1 METFSKGKGILGLV
15 AIFVVGMF
23 LYNLFFKPESASI
36 VSSLDST
43 GAGNEL
49 IKIRQE
55 LQAVTFDQTLF
66 TSPGFVNLIDFST
79 AITPQPTGRSNP
91 FNTIGRD

>member
-1 METFSKGKGILGLV
+1 METFSKGKGILGLA
-15 AIFVVGMF
+15 AIFVVAMF

-36 VSSLDST
+36 VSNLDAS

-49 IKIRQE
+49 IKMRQE

-66 TSPGFVNLIDFST
+66 NSAGYVNLIDFST
-79 AITPQPTGRSNP
+79 AILSQPTGRPNP
-91 FNTIGRD
+91 FNTIGKD